1 MKTSTVV
8 LIIAGVAALGG
19 GFYFLSRKSMSPL
32 QKGVAPPLNTSTGAA
47 NTPSQQ
53 IANLGGQIGGILA
66 TAGLKKLES
75 FFN

>member
-19 GFYFLSRKSMSPL
+19 AAFFLTRKGSTPLSR
-32 QKGVAPPLNTSTGAA
+32 GVAPPLTTSTGAA

-53 IANLGGQIGGILA
+53 IASLGGQIGGILA

-75 FFN
+75 IFN